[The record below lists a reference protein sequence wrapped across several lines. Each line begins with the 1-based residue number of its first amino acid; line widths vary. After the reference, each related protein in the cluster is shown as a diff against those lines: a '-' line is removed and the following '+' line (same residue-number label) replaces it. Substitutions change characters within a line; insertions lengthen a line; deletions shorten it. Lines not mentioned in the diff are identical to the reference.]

1 MVEELKD
8 RGMAKGVRFRDFYFQ
23 EKMLEEPQTG
33 QSAPTEMGQRKWVK
47 TKCLI
52 GSLLFGSRYAI
63 EAGLKAQSVHG
74 R

>member
-8 RGMAKGVRFRDFYFQ
+8 RGIAKFVRFREFEFQ
-23 EKMLEEPQTG
+23 EKMLEEPQAG
-33 QSAPTEMGQRKWVK
+33 QSASTEMGQRKWVK
-47 TKCLI
+47 TKRLI

-63 EAGLKAQSVHG
+63 EAGLKAQSMHG